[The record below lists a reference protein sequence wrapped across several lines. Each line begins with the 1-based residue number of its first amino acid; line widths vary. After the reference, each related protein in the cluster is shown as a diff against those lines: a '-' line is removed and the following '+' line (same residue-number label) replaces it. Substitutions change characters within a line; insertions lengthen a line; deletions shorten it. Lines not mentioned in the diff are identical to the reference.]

1 MLGESTSYNQ
11 ETDIGGSPENPTD
24 SEVGLVIG
32 KAHIGPR
39 RPCDFLGTHGRS
51 TENGA
56 IDHNSVQ
63 RKLRNATVTLQKIQL
78 TAEN

>member
-1 MLGESTSYNQ
+1 M
-11 ETDIGGSPENPTD
+11 
-24 SEVGLVIG
+24 IG

-56 IDHNSVQ
+56 IDHNAVQ